1 MNRPALLLRR
11 IHLLNKRFL
20 KTPVFLLLLLL
31 LPLSAFL
38 LNKASDSK
46 DIGLKVGYTVS
57 PSADEYTL
65 QAVSDSFSDG
75 GLVKYSKF
83 SSESQIEE
91 ALSAGNISMGFV
103 IPPNLQESFREFER
117 LL

>member
-46 DIGLKVGYTVS
+46 DIGLKVGYAVS
-57 PSADEYTL
+57 PSADEYTK
-65 QAVSDSFSDG
+65 QAMNDAFSGDS
-75 GLVKYSKF
+75 LVKYEFF
-83 SSESQIEE
+83 SSESQLEDAVTE
-91 ALSAGNISMGFV
+91 GKISVGFA
-103 IPPNLQESFREFER
+103 IPSD
-117 LL
+117 